1 MTAYRDYIVDLPGR
15 CIDILEHFESDAK
28 TQDRE
33 MTLLLMAASS
43 AFLIPRERT
52 QSRHPDS
59 DSAFFEEELLGFKKE
74 ELNTTWSK
82 SLLFREKSR
91 ILLNR
96 ATG

>member
-43 AFLIPRERT
+43 AFLIPRE
-52 QSRHPDS
+52 
-59 DSAFFEEELLGFKKE
+59 
-74 ELNTTWSK
+74 
-82 SLLFREKSR
+82 
-91 ILLNR
+91 
-96 ATG
+96 